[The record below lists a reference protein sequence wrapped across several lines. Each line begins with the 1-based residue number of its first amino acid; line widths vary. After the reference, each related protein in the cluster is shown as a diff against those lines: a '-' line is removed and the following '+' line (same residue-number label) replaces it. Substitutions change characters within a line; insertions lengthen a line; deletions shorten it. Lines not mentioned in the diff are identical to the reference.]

1 MKITPV
7 SGILSHVL
15 TVMLLAPRVARVLTL
30 SGVTITGWS
39 GRNNT
44 QPPIIINNNIQQT
57 EMRSQIGDRPRCYQV
72 DTSRQEAFIREI
84 SGMGRILPLLVALP
98 VMAAASYYLGTVK
111 VLH

>member
-1 MKITPV
+1 M

-15 TVMLLAPRVARVLTL
+15 TMMLLAPRVARVLTL

-44 QPPIIINNNIQQT
+44 EPPIIIINNNNMQQI
-57 EMRSQIGDRPRCYQV
+57 EMRSQIGDRLQCYQV
-72 DTSRQEAFIREI
+72 DTSRQETFIREI

>member
-1 MKITPV
+1 
-7 SGILSHVL
+7 
-15 TVMLLAPRVARVLTL
+15 MLLAPRVARLARLLTL
-30 SGVTITGWS
+30 SGVTITGWL

-44 QPPIIINNNIQQT
+44 EPPTIIINNMQQT
-57 EMRSQIGDRPRCYQV
+57 EMRSQTGDRPRCYQV
-72 DTSRQEAFIREI
+72 DTRRQEAFIREI